1 MDYSNGKSERVLE
14 VLVWSIAFPGFGQS
28 LNRQYVKGMAFLI
41 LEVMINVKGNV
52 NAVIIYSFL
61 FKTAQAIAETNYE

>member
-14 VLVWSIAFPGFGQS
+14 VLVWSIAFPSFGQS
-28 LNRQYVKGMAFLI
+28 LNRQY
-41 LEVMINVKGNV
+41 VKGNV